1 MNKAEIVILLAGVW
15 SCSFAAFRIHAALH
29 QILETLREGNRQ
41 RAAMSR
47 RDQP

>member
-1 MNKAEIVILLAGVW
+1 MNTAEIGILLAGVW
-15 SCSFAAFRIHAALH
+15 SCAIALFRVIDVLA